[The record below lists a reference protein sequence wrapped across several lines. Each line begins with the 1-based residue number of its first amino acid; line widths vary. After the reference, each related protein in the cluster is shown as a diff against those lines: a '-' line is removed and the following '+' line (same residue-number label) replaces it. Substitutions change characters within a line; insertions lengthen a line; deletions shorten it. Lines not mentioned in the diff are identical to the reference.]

1 MDITW
6 DDLIKASGG
15 HSVGGQVIALLPN
28 EGNVKLAER
37 TGQTFAL
44 TDRGEQFV
52 KDMEAQLEAAKVA
65 AAKAEAD
72 AEAAKAEAAKTAP
85 PAPPKQP
92 AK

>member
-44 TDRGEQFV
+44 TERGEQFV
-52 KDMEAQLEAAKVA
+52 KDMEATM
-65 AAKAEAD
+65 
-72 AEAAKAEAAKTAP
+72 EAAKAEAARAEADTGKTPP